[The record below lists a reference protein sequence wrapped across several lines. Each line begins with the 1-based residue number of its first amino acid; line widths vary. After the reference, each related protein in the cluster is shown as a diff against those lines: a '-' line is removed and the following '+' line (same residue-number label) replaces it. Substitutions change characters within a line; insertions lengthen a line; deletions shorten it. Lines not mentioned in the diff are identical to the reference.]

1 MHELRASD
9 AEREET
15 VSHLREQAAAGRL
28 SVDELDERCAQA
40 YSARTVRELSDLVI
54 DLPAP
59 ASPLPVATSGST
71 APAEPLPAVRGIGA
85 RPFTYEWEL
94 EVAPTTAMTEALRH
108 IAPALNRRGYELIN
122 KRPDRLVFCYYY
134 RPGWTYGAAI
144 LLFPIGLVALLHQ
157 AEERITL
164 DFDPLRQGRTR
175 LVAHGRAPR
184 RVRRAFAQLLS

>member
-1 MHELRASD
+1 VAELA
-9 AEREET
+9 
-15 VSHLREQAAAGRL
+15 
-28 SVDELDERCAQA
+28 
-40 YSARTVRELSDLVI
+40 DLVA
-54 DLPAP
+54 DLPPPDSALP
-59 ASPLPVATSGST
+59 AVTPGAGP
-71 APAEPLPAVRGIGA
+71 PAEPLPAVRGIGA

-134 RPGWTYGAAI
+134 RPGWTYAAAL
-144 LLFPIGLVALLHQ
+144 LLFPLGLVALLHQ
-157 AEERITL
+157 SEERITL
-164 DFDPLRQGRTR
+164 DFDQLRHGRTR